1 MSKKL
6 NEEQLT
12 TLQGLQEEF
21 NKAKTEIADCE
32 IKKASLIVS
41 LSEIQKRFGEEE
53 KALMEEF
60 GENVIINLQTGEIK
74 EPKKEEEKPLEA
86 VK

>member
-1 MSKKL
+1 MIKIQIKKL
-6 NEEQLT
+6 SNSVLLPKYET
-12 TLQGLQEEF
+12 PGSSGMD
-21 NKAKTEIADCE
+21 IAAH
-32 IKKASLIVS
+32 I
-41 LSEIQKRFGEEE
+41 
-53 KALMEEF
+53 